1 MVSVLVSVSGLDARP
16 LSEGSLKGGNKVNKL
31 AETVRVVDVPNEGL
45 ISLLNQVVT
54 LLCVNYFYTGTLSGV
69 NDTCVLLKNPSIVYE
84 TGNWTAPAWSNA
96 QKLPH
101 DIYVMRNAI
110 EAFGVMK

>member
-1 MVSVLVSVSGLDARP
+1 M
-16 LSEGSLKGGNKVNKL
+16 NKS

-54 LLCVNYFYTGTLSGV
+54 LLCVNYFYTGTLAGV
-69 NDTCVLLKNPSIVYE
+69 NESCVLLTNPSIVYE
-84 TGNWTAPAWSNA
+84 TGDWVTKDWSNA

-101 DIYVMRNAI
+101 DIYVMRHAI
-110 EAFGVMK
+110 EAFGIMK